1 MELLLVIGILAILS
15 VISFGS
21 FMTTIARGRDAQ
33 RKSDIATLKK
43 AIEQFANDLATYP
56 EADATGKIK
65 GCSTS
70 FDGVVTYSTCSSNF
84 SYYVNGEK
92 VTVLNK
98 YPTDPSSDRA
108 YYYQTTTDGYELY
121 AALENTNDKDVWVG
135 STPLGLTCGT
145 VSCNYKVTNAGVQTQ

>member
-21 FMTTIARGRDAQ
+21 FMKTIERGRDAQ

-43 AIEQFANDLATYP
+43 AIEQFGNDLTTYP
-56 EADATGKIK
+56 DSLAGKIK
-65 GCSTS
+65 GCSSIDSSGT
-70 FDGVVTYSTCSSNF
+70 VTYAACTSSF

-98 YPTDPSSDRA
+98 YPTDPSTDRS
-108 YYYQTTTDGYELY
+108 YYYEKTTDGFVLY
-121 AALENTNDKDVWVG
+121 AALEVDTDKDVWTG
-135 STPLGLTCGT
+135 AASLPTCGSIT
-145 VSCNYKVTNAGVQTQ
+145 CNYKVTNSGVETQ